1 MERPKIATVT
11 IQWIDECGEEHI
23 SKFSETTL
31 EEAETLLSL
40 MTGNLCE
47 GDLHP

>member
-1 MERPKIATVT
+1 MERPKIATIT
-11 IQWIDECGEEHI
+11 IQWIDERGEEHI
-23 SKFSETTL
+23 AKFSETTL

-47 GDLHP
+47 GDLQP

>member
-1 MERPKIATVT
+1 MNRPKLANVQIN
-11 IQWIDECGEEHI
+11 WIDENGDEHNAH
-23 SKFSETTL
+23 FTEATL

-47 GDLHP
+47 ADLEP